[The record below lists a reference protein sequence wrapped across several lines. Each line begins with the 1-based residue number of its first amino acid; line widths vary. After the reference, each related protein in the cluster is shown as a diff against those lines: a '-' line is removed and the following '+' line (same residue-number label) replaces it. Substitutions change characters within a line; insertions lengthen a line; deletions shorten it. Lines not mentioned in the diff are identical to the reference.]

1 VQSELEY
8 NVLAV
13 FAIAVA
19 SVAASSA
26 VAVSS
31 FAVLFSV
38 AVSESRN
45 GVIDKKKW

>member
-1 VQSELEY
+1 MKSELEY

-13 FAIAVA
+13 FAIVVA

-31 FAVLFSV
+31 FPVLFSV
-38 AVSESRN
+38 TFSESRN

>member
-31 FAVLFSV
+31 FPVLFSV
-38 AVSESRN
+38 TFSESRN
-45 GVIDKKKW
+45 GVIDKKK